1 MVATKGAQ
9 LSEYE
14 EKRLRQIRENNE
26 KLSELGIQPRVA
38 PIVKKE
44 KALKEKAFEKTRMSL
59 RKREAVK
66 LPSRYQ
72 FRSREASVKKTFE
85 TEYFSSEE
93 NEVSAYKS
101 KYSKWERGNVFGA
114 IPGIPIGATWDFR
127 MEASYCG
134 VHRPTVSGIAGSQEL
149 GCYSIALSGGYED
162 DVDEGEVFTYT
173 GSGGRDLRGTK
184 NKPKNLRTA
193 PQSSDQVFERNN
205 LALKI
210 SHETEK
216 PVRVIRGYKLDS
228 PYAPAEGYRY
238 DGLYKVIKVW
248 RERGSSGYLVC
259 RFKLKRLPNQDPLPV
274 SPVVP

>member
-1 MVATKGAQ
+1 MKSRLTRASILNGSVVTFLVPFQAS
-9 LSEYE
+9 LSA
-14 EKRLRQIRENNE
+14 R
-26 KLSELGIQPRVA
+26 
-38 PIVKKE
+38 
-44 KALKEKAFEKTRMSL
+44 
-59 RKREAVK
+59 
-66 LPSRYQ
+66 
-72 FRSREASVKKTFE
+72 
-85 TEYFSSEE
+85 
-93 NEVSAYKS
+93 
-101 KYSKWERGNVFGA
+101 
-114 IPGIPIGATWDFR
+114 PGTSG

-274 SPVVP
+274 SPVVPKEVKME